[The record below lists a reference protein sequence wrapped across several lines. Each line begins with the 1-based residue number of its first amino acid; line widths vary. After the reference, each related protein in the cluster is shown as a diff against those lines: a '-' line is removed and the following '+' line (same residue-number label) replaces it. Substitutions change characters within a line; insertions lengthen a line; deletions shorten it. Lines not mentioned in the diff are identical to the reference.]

1 MEDFNQ
7 QGSWLNSYRMKYV
20 EYEPEKNW
28 QLKMLHLPSRFRCIY
43 SSLPTGL
50 VIENI
55 NHVACWVCLVNLLGQ
70 GLILSFN
77 WMKITKFNR
86 YLFTSFVNLWSLFII
101 LNYVWNLLC
110 FDECT
115 IILPIYNYYLS
126 SYGKQKVLIIF
137 FTDLHW
143 EASFILNC
151 IIWTVY

>member
-1 MEDFNQ
+1 MVEDFNQ

-110 FDECT
+110 FDSC
-115 IILPIYNYYLS
+115 IVILPSPKSHIQLLLV
-126 SYGKQKVLIIF
+126 SYQVMVDKRFRLY
-137 FTDLHW
+137 
-143 EASFILNC
+143 FIL
-151 IIWTVY
+151 IYIEMLSLF